1 MITSSLTF
9 EDLINNLDIS
19 IFRCSLDGQGR
30 FLFANTA
37 FGRMIGSS
45 AQDIVSMNLKDLLEN
60 ADDLNR
66 LTTKICSEGHVKN
79 EWMKLKKKNGE
90 IIQCSIHAVLVK
102 DKQEKNLI
110 IDGVI
115 EDITEHKKA
124 REGLLQAKIAAE
136 EASSAKSMFLANMSH
151 EVRTPMN
158 AVIGMLDLTLDT
170 DLTEDQRDNLRTA
183 KEAADN
189 LLNLLN
195 DILDI
200 SRVEAGKVK
209 LENIEF
215 DLWKVVESIAKG
227 LSVLANKKNIKLT
240 SVIHPDVPRFVFGD
254 STRLRQIIIN
264 LVNNAI
270 KFTHEGKVEIG
281 VQALRISDSEVK
293 TTISVADTGIGI
305 PKDKQDLIFDVF
317 TQADASVT
325 RKYGGTGLG
334 LAICKKLVEMMN
346 GRIWIESEEGAG
358 STFRFDVH
366 FRIKTHTE
374 TDAVH
379 EKILPFVSLPREAVS
394 KGLRILNILLAED
407 NLLNQKIAAKLLGKK
422 GWLVTIAQNGQ
433 EVLNQLKEK
442 SFDVILMDVQMP
454 IFDGLETTK
463 IIRRKEQET
472 TGHIPII
479 AMTARAMA
487 EDEKKCLDAGM
498 DAYISK
504 PIDAAKVYDTIERM
518 MEKDERPANG

>member
-1 MITSSLTF
+1 
-9 EDLINNLDIS
+9 
-19 IFRCSLDGQGR
+19 
-30 FLFANTA
+30 
-37 FGRMIGSS
+37 
-45 AQDIVSMNLKDLLEN
+45 
-60 ADDLNR
+60 
-66 LTTKICSEGHVKN
+66 
-79 EWMKLKKKNGE
+79 MKLKKKDGQ
-90 IIQCSIHAVLVK
+90 IIQCSMHAVLVK

-158 AVIGMLDLTLDT
+158 AVIGMLDLTLET
-170 DLTEDQRDNLRTA
+170 DLTEDQRDNLKTA

-189 LLNLLN
+189 LLSLLN

-209 LENIEF
+209 LEHIEF

-240 SVIHPDVPRFVFGD
+240 SSIHADVPRFVVGD

-281 VQALRISDSEVK
+281 VQAMRVSDEEVK
-293 TTISVADTGIGI
+293 ITILVSDTGIGI
-305 PKDKQDLIFDVF
+305 PKDKQELIFDVF
-317 TQADASVT
+317 TQADTSVT
-325 RKYGGTGLG
+325 RRYGGTGLG
-334 LAICKKLVEMMN
+334 LAICKKLVEMMG

-358 STFRFDVH
+358 STFF
-366 FRIKTHTE
+366 FTAQFKIKSKTE
-374 TDAVH
+374 TDIAR
-379 EKILPFVSLPREAVS
+379 EEALPSMSSKKEASS

-407 NLLNQKIAAKLLGKK
+407 NLLNQKIAEKLLGKR

-433 EVLNQLKEK
+433 EVLNQLREK

-463 IIRRKEQET
+463 IIRHKEQET
-472 TGHIPII
+472 GGHIPII

-518 MEKDERPANG
+518 MEKHERQA